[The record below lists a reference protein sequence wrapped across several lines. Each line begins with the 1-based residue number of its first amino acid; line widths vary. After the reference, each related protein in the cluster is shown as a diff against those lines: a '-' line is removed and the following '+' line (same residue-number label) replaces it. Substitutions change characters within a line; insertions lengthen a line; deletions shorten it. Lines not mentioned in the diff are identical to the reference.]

1 MAILTTFPDVIDRS
15 WWRANRIAY
24 HLDCIL
30 VTYLPDIEIS
40 TTSRNYIPA
49 LATWSSSLTESE
61 FENTS
66 QSSITTRKK
75 MRFEFGWMFASALAA
90 VLAQPPA
97 LPMEQWDTITKYPE
111 VTGSLGNRMWDAKK
125 AWYGNGQP
133 VPAKYRHR
141 LTLTVINEKG
151 LVHLHNPSKLP
162 TIFTVKRTDDV
173 GGWIWKATLGPDE
186 TTTFVGMEGIVNII
200 E

>member
-15 WWRANRIAY
+15 WWRAPPPA
-24 HLDCIL
+24 
-30 VTYLPDIEIS
+30 
-40 TTSRNYIPA
+40 TTFPHSP
-49 LATWSSSLTESE
+49 LE

-66 QSSITTRKK
+66 QSSITTRKRK
-75 MRFEFGWMFASALAA
+75 MRFSFGWMFASALAA

-111 VTGSLGNRMWDAKK
+111 VKDSLGNRMWDAKK
-125 AWYGNGQP
+125 AWLGDEQP
-133 VPAKYRHR
+133 VPAKNRHR
-141 LTLTVINEKG
+141 LTLTVIDAKG
-151 LVHLHNPSKLP
+151 LVHLHNPSNLHTK
-162 TIFTVKRTDDV
+162 FTVKRTDNV
-173 GGWIWKATLGPDE
+173 GGWIWEAELAPKK